1 MEINE
6 LIKTIEQQLAE
17 LKELAAQGA
26 AKGQKDDRPVTER
39 VKTFEDALREL
50 GDEHLLVKQWW
61 DFEAMTDGGEA
72 TCDNAD
78 LVAYYKLRIITAA
91 LNEGWE
97 PTFAGGEWLYWPY
110 YWVCTKE
117 EWAELS
123 DEDKEGGLLVGGFAL
138 DGSGCGFA
146 CLGAGNG
153 PTISHADCGSR
164 LCYKS
169 RELAM
174 YSGRQF
180 VELWAD
186 YYLIRRA

>member
-50 GDEHLLVKQWW
+50 GDEHPLVKQWW

-91 LNEGWE
+91 LNEGWTPE
-97 PTFAGGEWLYWPY
+97 FKKGEWRYWPY
-110 YWVCTKE
+110 LWLYTKE
-117 EWAELS
+117 EWAKLS
-123 DEDKEGGLLVGGFAL
+123 DEDKEGGLLVGGNAAN
-138 DGSGCGFA
+138 GSICGFA
-146 CLGAGNG
+146 YLGA
-153 PTISHADCGSR
+153 DCRPASASASSGSR

-169 RELAM
+169 KELAM

>member
-17 LKELAAQGA
+17 LKELAARGA

-50 GDEHLLVKQWW
+50 GEEHPLVEQWW
-61 DFEAMTDGGEA
+61 NFEAMTDGGEA

-91 LNEGWE
+91 LNEGWTPE
-97 PTFAGGEWLYWPY
+97 FKVDEWRYWPY
-110 YWVCTKE
+110 HRLYTKE
-117 EWAELS
+117 EWAGLS
-123 DEDKEGGLLVGGFAL
+123 DADKKGGLLVGGAA
-138 DGSGCGFA
+138 DDCSYCGFA
-146 CLGAGNG
+146 CLGAYSG
-153 PTISHADCGSR
+153 PSYASAYSGSR

-180 VELWAD
+180 IELWAD

>member
-26 AKGQKDDRPVTER
+26 AKEKDDRPVTER

-50 GDEHLLVKQWW
+50 GDEHPLVRQWW
-61 DFEAMTDGGEA
+61 DFETMTDGGEA

-78 LVAYYKLRIITAA
+78 LVAFYKLRIITAA
-91 LNEGWE
+91 LNEGWVPE
-97 PTFAGGEWLYWPY
+97 FKDGEWRYWPY
-110 YWVCTKE
+110 YELYTEE
-117 EWAELS
+117 EWEELS
-123 DEDKEGGLLVGGFAL
+123 DNDKEGGLLVGGNASY
-138 DGSGCGFA
+138 GSGCGFA
-146 CLGAGNG
+146 CLYANSG
-153 PTISHADCGSR
+153 PASAVAAYFGSR

-169 RELAM
+169 PELAL

-180 VELWAD
+180 FENWAD
-186 YYLIRRA
+186 YFLIRRG

>member
-39 VKTFEDALREL
+39 VKTFEDALGEL
-50 GDEHLLVKQWW
+50 GYEHPLVKQWW

-72 TCDNAD
+72 TYDNAD
-78 LVAYYKLRIITAA
+78 LVAFYKLRVITAA
-91 LNEGWE
+91 LNEGWTPE
-97 PTFAGGEWLYWPY
+97 FKEDEWRYWPY
-110 YWVCTKE
+110 YWLYTKE
-117 EWAELS
+117 KWAKLS
-123 DEDKEGGLLVGGFAL
+123 DEDKEGGLLVGGVAVS
-138 DGSGCGFA
+138 GSDCGFA
-146 CLGAGNG
+146 CLRASCGPTGAGAY
-153 PTISHADCGSR
+153 SGSR

-169 RELAM
+169 AELAK

>member
-50 GDEHLLVKQWW
+50 GDEHPLVKQWRN
-61 DFEAMTDGGEA
+61 FEAMTDSGEA

-78 LVAYYKLRIITAA
+78 LVAYHKLRIITAA

-97 PTFAGGEWLYWPY
+97 PTFAGGEWCYWPY
-110 YWVCTKE
+110 YLLYTEE
-117 EWAELS
+117 EWTDLS
-123 DEDKEGGLLVGGFAL
+123 NEQKRDGLLVGGCADAGSVYLRPSYGPAL
-138 DGSGCGFA
+138 SGVRY
-146 CLGAGNG
+146 
-153 PTISHADCGSR
+153 GSR

-169 RELAM
+169 EELAL
-174 YSGRQF
+174 YSSKQF

-186 YYLIRRA
+186 CYLIRRA